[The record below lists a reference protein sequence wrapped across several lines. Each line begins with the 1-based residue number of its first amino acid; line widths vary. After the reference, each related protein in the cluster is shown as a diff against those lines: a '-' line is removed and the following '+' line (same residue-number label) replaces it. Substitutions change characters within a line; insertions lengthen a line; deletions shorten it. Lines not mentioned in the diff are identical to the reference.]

1 MKNQE
6 VDELIEQ
13 QREEIKGLMEW
24 IAELEGTLDTAV
36 SWDVEQLKVIH
47 SLNEQNDQL
56 RAELAAIKAQEPIY
70 QFGIGEGSSSWN
82 DISKRLYDGY
92 VGRAE
97 WATRV
102 VYAAPVAKQVVMPE
116 RKWIPI
122 AYRLPEIDELCLI
135 RMPVCGR
142 FEVEGAKYKGD
153 GDWNAAWCGTMGRNC
168 AYKVSHWMPADDILW
183 KRLNAADQE
192 GVTATD
198 NHTTGEY

>member
-116 RKWIPI
+116 QKDSMDKIIP
-122 AYRLPEIDELCLI
+122 DWDNH
-135 RMPVCGR
+135 
-142 FEVEGAKYKGD
+142 FKEVFA
-153 GDWNAAWCGTMGRNC
+153 
-168 AYKVSHWMPADDILW
+168 
-183 KRLNAADQE
+183 RLNAADQE
-192 GVTATD
+192 GRT
-198 NHTTGEY
+198 